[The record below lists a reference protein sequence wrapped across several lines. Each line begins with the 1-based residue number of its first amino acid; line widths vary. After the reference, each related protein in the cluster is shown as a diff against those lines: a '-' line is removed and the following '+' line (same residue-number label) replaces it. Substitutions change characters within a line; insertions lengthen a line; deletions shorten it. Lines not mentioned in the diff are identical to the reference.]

1 VKKKPQNKTMPSP
14 AMASCDGMYVM
25 QSAMK
30 EDVCVGSALRVLS
43 IDVGMKNLAYCLF
56 DFNATGEIKTPESIM
71 KMATIVAWDTVNL
84 CDGPTAVEKPAAITC
99 SAVGCKFTAKFA
111 HSATYADGNPL
122 SNYYCTRHA
131 NASGHKMPLPV
142 PIKSLKKMTLEEL
155 KSFSGEYL
163 SSPLPEKC
171 EKSKVKLLQ
180 HLNAVIAAEYLVAV
194 NSKPKVIAA
203 SSLDLITI
211 GRNMHR
217 QFDALPHLV
226 SGIDVVII
234 ENQLSTLATRMKTLQ
249 GMITQYFIMRGVPDI
264 RFISAT
270 NKLKL
275 FDQKKE
281 GEGGDKGDKGDKGE
295 DCYAD
300 RKKRSID
307 ITRSLLS
314 TQSTQSTQST
324 RFATHKKKDD
334 LADCFLQ
341 GVWWLSGNY
350 VPSIAPRTPPSGT
363 LQGTAHVYLQ
373 CQG

>member
-1 VKKKPQNKTMPSP
+1 
-14 AMASCDGMYVM
+14 MASCDGMYAM
-25 QSAMK
+25 QSAVK
-30 EDVCVGSALRVLS
+30 EDACIGYALRVLS

-56 DFNATGEIKTPESIM
+56 DSNATGEINTGEIKTPESIM
-71 KMATIVAWDTVNL
+71 QQVKIVAWDTVNL
-84 CDGPTAVEKPAAITC
+84 CDEPTTDEKPAAPTC
-99 SAVGCKFTAKFA
+99 SSVGCKFAAKFA
-111 HSATYADGNPL
+111 HSATCEAGNTMKQ
-122 SNYYCTRHA
+122 YYCTRHA
-131 NASGHKMPLPV
+131 NASGHKMPLSASNGSA
-142 PIKSLKKMTLEEL
+142 KSLKKMTLDQL
-155 KSFSGEYL
+155 KVFSGEYL
-163 SSPLPEKC
+163 SCPLPEKC

-180 HLNAVIAAEYLVAV
+180 HLNAAIAAEYLVAV

-203 SSLDLITI
+203 ASVDLITI

-217 QFDALPHLV
+217 QFDALPHLA

-234 ENQLSTLATRMKTLQ
+234 ENQMSTLATRMKTLQ

-281 GEGGDKGDKGDKGE
+281 QGHCGE

-300 RKKRSID
+300 RKKRGIE

-341 GVWWLSGNY
+341 GVWWL
-350 VPSIAPRTPPSGT
+350 GT
-363 LQGTAHVYLQ
+363 
-373 CQG
+373 CRP

>member
-1 VKKKPQNKTMPSP
+1 
-14 AMASCDGMYVM
+14 MASCDGMYAIPSS

-30 EDVCVGSALRVLS
+30 EDSCVGSALRVLS

-56 DFNATGEIKTPESIM
+56 ECSASGEIKTPDYM
-71 KMATIVAWDTVNL
+71 MQMANIVAWDTVNL
-84 CDGPTAVEKPAAITC
+84 CDGPTANEKPAAPTC
-99 SAVGCKFTAKFA
+99 STVGCKFAAKFV
-111 HSATYADGNPL
+111 HSATDADGNL
-122 SNYYCTRHA
+122 INHYYCTRHA
-131 NASGHKMPLPV
+131 NASGHKMPLPAS
-142 PIKSLKKMTLEEL
+142 IGSAKSLKKMTLEEL
-155 KSFSGEYL
+155 KAFSGEYL

-171 EKSKVKLLQ
+171 EKSKVKLLL

-217 QFDALPHLV
+217 RFDALPHLV

-275 FDQKKE
+275 FSQSGADA
-281 GEGGDKGDKGDKGE
+281 E
-295 DCYAD
+295 DYAD

-307 ITRSLLS
+307 ITRTLIAVHAHEHVAL
-314 TQSTQSTQST
+314 
-324 RFATHKKKDD
+324 FEKHKKKDD
-334 LADCFLQ
+334 LADCLLQ
-341 GVWWLSGNY
+341 GLWWLCKG
-350 VPSIAPRTPPSGT
+350 ALT
-363 LQGTAHVYLQ
+363 
-373 CQG
+373 